1 MTIQEM
7 KKINVGDVIQ
17 DLELLKNTK
26 KEKYCVIT
34 KIYDDS
40 VIAIAYKKED
50 EGHYPHSFN
59 FNEYDSL
66 KLGNIKF
73 NIFDKMYEKNIKS
86 IESLL
91 NKYFKR

>member
-17 DLELLKNTK
+17 DLELFKNTK
-26 KEKYCVIT
+26 KEKYCVVT

-40 VIAIAYKKED
+40 IITIAYKKED

-59 FNEYDSL
+59 FNEYDCV

-73 NIFDKMYEKNIKS
+73 NIFDKMWEKNIKS
-86 IESLL
+86 IECLFE
-91 NKYFKR
+91 KAFK

>member
-7 KKINVGDVIQ
+7 KKINIGDVIQ

-34 KIYDDS
+34 KIYNDGI
-40 VIAIAYKKED
+40 VAIAYKKED
-50 EGHYPHSFN
+50 EGHYPHLFN
-59 FNEYDSL
+59 FNEYDSI
-66 KLGNIKF
+66 KLGKIKF
-73 NIFDKMYEKNIKS
+73 NIFDKMRKKNINS

-91 NKYFKR
+91 EKAF